1 MISESAFNELLD
13 HYFDLRNR
21 VAQLERDAQR
31 AIKPGRV
38 AAVDPDKG
46 VRLDFGPD
54 ENGEPKLSAWL
65 PHPEQGGEATSWV
78 PPTVGQSLLMITPP
92 GSDTRKAF
100 LVRAGYCD
108 EFTAPVRKL
117 NENVFDFEKTRITVR
132 EEELRAVS
140 VTVNERGEKVVNIM
154 GVDEVNIQGKNTR
167 IRLHSDDTVLIQAR
181 QSIVLHAPS
190 IVSNQTDPGAISDV
204 VPKEEDS

>member
-78 PPTVGQSLLMITPP
+78 PPTVGQSLLMITQI
-92 GSDTRKAF
+92 G
-100 LVRAGYCD
+100 RASCR
-108 EFTAPVRKL
+108 ERVSSPV
-117 NENVFDFEKTRITVR
+117 
-132 EEELRAVS
+132 
-140 VTVNERGEKVVNIM
+140 
-154 GVDEVNIQGKNTR
+154 
-167 IRLHSDDTVLIQAR
+167 
-181 QSIVLHAPS
+181 
-190 IVSNQTDPGAISDV
+190 
-204 VPKEEDS
+204 

>member
-1 MISESAFNELLD
+1 MISESAFQELLD

-108 EFTAPVRKL
+108 EFTAPVRNL
-117 NENVFDFEKTRITVR
+117 SENVFDFGDARITVR
-132 EEELRAVS
+132 RNEIV
-140 VTVNERGEKVVNIM
+140 VTVGATKLTIAGDHFYVESEKVATI
-154 GVDEVNIQGKNTR
+154 GDTR
-167 IRLHSDDTVLIQAR
+167 LGLDSENDI
-181 QSIVLHAPS
+181 
-190 IVSNQTDPGAISDV
+190 NQPLPKVETTLGPAKKTYAK
-204 VPKEEDS
+204 VPP